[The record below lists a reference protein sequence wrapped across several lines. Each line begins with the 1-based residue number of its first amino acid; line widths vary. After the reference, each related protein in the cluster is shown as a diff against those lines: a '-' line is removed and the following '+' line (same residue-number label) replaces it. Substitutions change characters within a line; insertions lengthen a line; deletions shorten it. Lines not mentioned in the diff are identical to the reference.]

1 MAEATNLLS
10 ASSYPT
16 LGDLHLVFPVIINI
30 LSEELKINDNTMPI
44 KSQIAQRMYT
54 KLNNY
59 WTIMKDSCYVSV
71 VLDPNVKLSSFDEE
85 TALKVRRFLHDIY
98 SRYVDEQSDSNLIVT
113 KDCNTS
119 RNYFKKYL

>member
-1 MAEATNLLS
+1 MIIRCQLKAK
-10 ASSYPT
+10 
-16 LGDLHLVFPVIINI
+16 LHNECI
-30 LSEELKINDNTMPI
+30 LSLM
-44 KSQIAQRMYT
+44 
-54 KLNNY
+54 
-59 WTIMKDSCYVSV
+59 TIMKDSCYVSV

-119 RNYFKKYL
+119 RNYFKNISDVLLETIGVIF